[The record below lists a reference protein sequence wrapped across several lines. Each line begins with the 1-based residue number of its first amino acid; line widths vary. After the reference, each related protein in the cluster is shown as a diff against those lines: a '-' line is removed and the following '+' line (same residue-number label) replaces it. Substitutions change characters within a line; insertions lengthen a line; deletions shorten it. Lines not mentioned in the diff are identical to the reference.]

1 MANACNPD
9 EAEVGKLQVPEADKS
24 STIATMPTSAPYF
37 ASLKDNTKNQLAE

>member
-9 EAEVGKLQVPEADKS
+9 EAEAGKLQVPEADKS
-24 STIATMPTSAPYF
+24 STIATTPTSAPYS